1 MLDQRAVTL
10 GKWLNACLAI
20 VGKAPELCRFLG
32 LSPEFIGIT
41 IVKEKKIEAYETL
54 FTVEPMVSRPP
65 APPID
70 LPCFCLLL
78 PRLGFRSVHDEIF
91 VLALRTPLLP
101 HTELSDVWSLCR

>member
-54 FTVEPMVSRPP
+54 FTVEPMVSPRPS
-65 APPID
+65 IS
-70 LPCFCLLL
+70 L
-78 PRLGFRSVHDEIF
+78 PRFCPASAAAWFSNRAIF
-91 VLALRTPLLP
+91 VLALRTPLLRTRNCLEP
-101 HTELSDVWSLCR
+101 LCR

>member
-65 APPID
+65 PHPA
-70 LPCFCLLL
+70 LP
-78 PRLGFRSVHDEIF
+78 
-91 VLALRTPLLP
+91 
-101 HTELSDVWSLCR
+101 SLWPAFACCCHG

>member
-54 FTVEPMVSRPP
+54 FTVEPMVSPP
-65 APPID
+65 PPT
-70 LPCFCLLL
+70 LCPGFACCCRCL
-78 PRLGFRSVHDEIF
+78 I
-91 VLALRTPLLP
+91 
-101 HTELSDVWSLCR
+101 SDP